1 MSVKRLTKVG
11 QRMALHAVSAFSCL
25 HPILGEACAEHKLES
40 IEVDLIYARFQPAI
54 PYPAAELISAVA
66 ALREQFQEMLVKE
79 GLNPSAIVSALATFR
94 FEDDL
99 WPIDC
104 RVAIQTFQRGTINVM
119 VDNMSVFKIAA
130 SNNSR

>member
-1 MSVKRLTKVG
+1 VSVKRLTKVG

-25 HPILGEACAEHKLES
+25 HPILGETCAEHKLES

-54 PYPAAELISAVA
+54 PYPPAELISVAA

-79 GLNPSAIVSALATFR
+79 GFNLSVIVSALATFR
-94 FEDDL
+94 FEDDG

-104 RVAIQTFQRGTINVM
+104 QVTIQTFQRGRITVM

-130 SNNSR
+130 SNNGR